1 MSFSLV
7 KAIFVNRAPFEHIEF
22 DFKEGGIN
30 VLSAINGKGKT
41 TLLSHV
47 VDAFYEMA
55 KPYYTGSFEGKENK
69 FYRFSSSIFQLDTS
83 KYSIA
88 YFRFNVD
95 NETIDYVDCRGND
108 LTDENY
114 KNEIQRL

>member
-47 VDAFYEMA
+47 VDAFMKWQNRIIQALLKVKKINSIDFLLLYFNLIPQSILLLISDLMLTMKPLTMLIVEEM
-55 KPYYTGSFEGKENK
+55 
-69 FYRFSSSIFQLDTS
+69 I
-83 KYSIA
+83 
-88 YFRFNVD
+88 
-95 NETIDYVDCRGND
+95 
-108 LTDENY
+108 
-114 KNEIQRL
+114 

>member
-83 KYSIA
+83 SILLL
-88 YFRFNVD
+88 
-95 NETIDYVDCRGND
+95 ISD
-108 LTDENY
+108 LMLTMKPLTMLIVE
-114 KNEIQRL
+114 EMI